1 MMPMNE
7 NTFSIQNKNVVIV
20 GLGRTAVALARL
32 LRAHGAEPFITESR
46 EEHELGALPDTLR
59 ADGIAFE
66 CGGHTQRAFEKAAIV
81 VPSPGVA
88 PSIPPIAEAKKH
100 GAEVLGEME
109 IASHFIDAPMIAITG
124 TNGKTTTTAL
134 VHALIQQC
142 GFRSVLAGNNDCPL
156 SEAAMMETPP
166 EYAVVEVSSYQLETS
181 ESFHPWM
188 ATVLN
193 LSNDHLARH
202 GTMEHYAAAKARI
215 FLNQTESD
223 IAVINMDDARCA
235 AMRPGVHAR
244 TVPFTQQS
252 PIADGMGIQGDEIHW
267 HGERVAELAD
277 IPLPGR
283 HNRENVL
290 AALSFM
296 QAGEFDWPNVLLGL
310 RSFAGVEHRIEY
322 VATVNG
328 VKFYN
333 DSKSTNLDSLRVAL
347 ESFDQ
352 PIILLAGGRGKG
364 SDYSELNAL
373 VQANVQ
379 RLIVF
384 GEDAENIE
392 AAYTGITRT
401 RRVQTLTEAA
411 EAAARHAQPGDIVL
425 LSPACASFDQF
436 PNFEARG
443 RAFKAWVTQQTEAV
457 ST

>member
-1 MMPMNE
+1 MMTMNE
-7 NTFSIQNKNVVIV
+7 NAFSVQNKNVVIV

-46 EEHELGALPDTLR
+46 EERELGDLPHTLR

-66 CGGHTQRAFEKAAIV
+66 CGAHTQRAFNEADIV

-88 PSIPPIAEAKKH
+88 PNIPPIAEAKTN
-100 GAEVLGEME
+100 GAEVMGEME
-109 IASHFIDAPMIAITG
+109 LASHFIDALMIAITG

-142 GFRSVLAGNNDCPL
+142 GYRSVLAGNNDCPL

-181 ESFHPWM
+181 KTFHPWM

-202 GTMEHYAAAKARI
+202 GTMEHYAAVKARI
-215 FLNQTESD
+215 FRNQTESD

-235 AMRPGVHAR
+235 AMRSNIHAR
-244 TVPFTQQS
+244 AIPFTQQS
-252 PIADGMGIQGDEIHW
+252 SLADGMGIQGDEIRW
-267 HGERVAELAD
+267 RGERVADLAD

-290 AALSFM
+290 AALSLM
-296 QAGEFDWPNVLLGL
+296 RAGEFDWPNVLLGL
-310 RSFAGVEHRIEY
+310 RSFAGVEHRIEF

-352 PIILLAGGRGKG
+352 PVILLAGGRGKG

-373 VQANVQ
+373 VQANVR
-379 RLIVF
+379 RLVVF
-384 GEDAENIE
+384 GEDAQHIE
-392 AAYTGITRT
+392 AAYAGITPT
-401 RRVQTLTEAA
+401 ARVQTLTEAA
-411 EAAARHAQPGDIVL
+411 EAAARHAHPGDIVL